1 MKRMFISRNS
11 PALVLSILALI
22 AAVAGIAVA
31 GTADT
36 AKKKKKGLTPAKVKT
51 LAREAVIKGSFVKTL
66 DFRVPPANSCQTLF
80 ETSPVKL
87 ATTDSIIVTPGNT
100 SPPIGVVTQTVNN
113 AGGIPG
119 QVAGFAIEACNVTT
133 GAIDPAPGAYR
144 FTSIP

>member
-1 MKRMFISRNS
+1 MKRMLISRNS

-36 AKKKKKGLTPAKVKT
+36 AKKKKGLTPAKVKT
-51 LAREAVIKGSFVKTL
+51 LAREAVIKGNFVKTL
-66 DFRVPPANSCQTLF
+66 DFSPLPANSCETRF

-113 AGGIPG
+113 AGGVPG
-119 QVAGFAIEACNVTT
+119 QVAGFAIEACNVTVA
-133 GAIDPAPGAYR
+133 AIDPAPGAYR
-144 FTSIP
+144 FTIIP